1 MNEAL
6 KKRFE
11 FPSSLIQAQAVRSLV
26 AAVLKEKGQNEKIS
40 ESTTQGP
47 ALDALWEQCDSESG
61 VVRSACC
68 SALVLLVE
76 QGHADLQHVL
86 NSILNMLP
94 SARSVQGL
102 IKVVGRLLQIQASQR
117 DRRSHFTCPYS
128 IRMCPHPYIT
138 VLENR
143 PDCWPALLQEIDDFI
158 QLAADKNESL
168 YISMLAPFLRY
179 LYCEPQ
185 RLPENALLR
194 YGLLHVLLHP
204 RDPAP
209 LGNTLRHT
217 PVAHEILCCL
227 IHLFPHMTVD
237 SVTAL
242 VELSSLAE
250 SLTAALLG
258 DPERW
263 KAELAQLAVQ
273 ILCACQLSLQLGG
286 ELRSLLHTLHQL
298 LPACREDLPSEQVLM
313 GISLLLLRASAV
325 QHSALLELAVKLV
338 PAEGPPP
345 WGASLLLMPLLHVLS
360 CSALMEALMEPQ
372 TQARSQELAS
382 SLLQSIQAE
391 PCAPMQAGLSLPSPP
406 QKPTQLA
413 LPLSPWYSELQ
424 AASAVLHRL
433 SAHPTAS
440 AEWLHSVRSVLPS
453 CERLP
458 DTLPLLVSHLIASS
472 DGDLCRLAL
481 NTAAGLAEADPAQVP
496 CLLPVLL
503 FKLDRASDPVLC
515 HAVLSTIP
523 KLATHKV
530 LRVLQTLAGSPKL
543 RAVALRLLTALW
555 QKQDRVYA
563 EVQKLMTVVEKSSV
577 VVGKEAQ
584 WEQVVA
590 RGACIRDICRERPY
604 QHGGDMLAAITA
616 TLAQC
621 SRGDQA
627 TPAALALQGLQELC
641 RAEVVDIGSTWKA
654 LSPRLSCETRP
665 LVLKATAELLSLV
678 PSLHVRTEQYE
689 NFKSEVVSVLWSHA
703 LSQDAVVASSG
714 YRALSEF
721 PESSH
726 SVLHLPEHAR
736 PERKEPDPQDDE
748 ENEQDE
754 DLTVPGA
761 SYVKLVGLTPRPV
774 LPALE
779 TFLTALVRQEMSQMP
794 RGVYHS
800 ALRGG
805 NLRSDQGKTVAGI
818 PAFMLKTYEK
828 NKQPGLKPGL
838 AAGLLLCY
846 DLPVQTDRDGRPISR
861 FMVSRGRSFQQ
872 MLTTFIHEVNIQ
884 PSEWHRSLLLPQA
897 WRGFMSRAYH
907 AVLQGRNAELEMLQK
922 QGKAS
927 PDELQYKQHCAWLW
941 VRDQLT
947 DVVKAA
953 AKDSPV
959 VQGNC
964 VLALSG
970 LAVVLSRYQSSLPTL
985 SLGAV
990 EAGPEVLPT
999 AHWLSTVIDTLL
1011 SIVSSN
1017 SRPRGQVFPWF
1028 VHRSYSGENTASAI
1042 ARSCAALGLAL
1053 LAPVL
1058 VTTHREAVPT
1068 VLDVLRAGLP
1078 SAPAADDSQAL
1089 QFHSGLALGML
1100 LARLLE
1106 ERVSDIGGQS
1116 MWELVLSSLEQLEAC
1131 CFSTQLEYNAGC
1143 VLALGLLLS
1152 SLCSSS
1158 EAEQRARVVLSLDK
1172 LLQSLQDSIGSTVGR
1187 LQQEVLPAAQTRSAQ
1202 TRSAQTRSAQTR
1214 SAQTRSAQTR
1224 SAKHAQ
1230 PKHAQPKHAQPNTL
1244 SPFNPSTQ
1252 RNSSVLAYSVAC
1264 AGVSAFSSGTIDGDR
1279 AEGVMSTLRSMTE
1292 ESQQTPGFSLALGL
1306 FVHGLSSC
1314 GHGKAEDLHP
1324 RLLSAWTKIVLAE
1337 GCPTMQR
1344 LAALNG
1350 LIALVG
1356 SEAVLFQLKS
1366 QSEQS
1371 SQHQARLNEVIRSI
1385 TQIISFS
1392 GAIGLQSN
1400 GACLVGH
1407 LYLAHMSSSHS
1418 RTAVPQDFSYLP
1430 EKSIIRASTECLIE
1444 AGRKGPEIFPSSL
1457 MKVVLAP
1464 LATVGSSFQ
1473 YPPVNWNAILSPLMR
1488 LNFGEEV
1495 QHHCLELAVSQV
1507 QSSPNASLFLGAWL
1521 APPLVHSLSLH
1532 TKALLYERL
1541 CSWMKHVAEDKLQ
1554 VYMESLAVQQFL
1566 PGTRA
1571 QRMPLCLA
1579 VLRGLATAMALP
1591 DPARTCWAT
1600 LCSSTEKIFN
1610 LLPDNIQADEVELYE
1625 GICSCLSEMSDTE
1638 IDRVVRVTEANL
1650 EKTAFILSY
1659 FSSKGRIPL
1668 LGLNDVISTVLLGS
1682 QSGKREQISWLLLQC
1697 FYQSRLA
1704 SSPNTGKQ
1712 NVSRANILSILMM
1725 WLCKGFFYMLSTK
1738 ATRPPRGLDCPP
1750 EYGVSK
1756 RMEWLLELM
1765 GHIRNVAYG
1774 APTVKCDN
1782 IKEGTEFLLGVFA
1795 AALASWADHSM
1806 PLLVGARAQWFPW
1819 RQSPMEHLD
1828 LPHGLYMTAAIAE
1841 ESLKQC
1847 LLGMPHSLK
1856 QLLTKEPWKAQS
1868 QKFTDWLF
1876 SLVEA
1881 PKESL
1886 SQTAIFIARAALLA
1900 LRSTPEF
1907 KKKAVWTR
1915 AYGW

>member
-11 FPSSLIQAQAVRSLV
+11 FPSSLIQAQVNCFGDVCVCALALVHNVRCGW
-26 AAVLKEKGQNEKIS
+26 AW
-40 ESTTQGP
+40 QGP

-227 IHLFPHMTVD
+227 VHLFPHMT
-237 SVTAL
+237 
-242 VELSSLAE
+242 LSSLAE

-298 LPACREDLPSEQVLM
+298 LPACREVSYAHGLHLGRM
-313 GISLLLLRASAV
+313 ATSAYPL
-325 QHSALLELAVKLV
+325 AAVKLV

-391 PCAPMQAGLSLPSPP
+391 PCAPMQVRCWNH
-406 QKPTQLA
+406 
-413 LPLSPWYSELQ
+413 PLSMDGCCEARQ
-424 AASAVLHRL
+424 
-433 SAHPTAS
+433 
-440 AEWLHSVRSVLPS
+440 WLHSVRSVLPS

-458 DTLPLLVSHLIASS
+458 DTLLLLVSHLIASS

-523 KLATHKV
+523 KLAKHKFCIPQV

-689 NFKSEVVSVLWSHA
+689 VSLRSPVQPSGFHKH
-703 LSQDAVVASSG
+703 DAVVASSG

-726 SVLHLPEHAR
+726 SVLHLPEHVR
-736 PERKEPDPQDDE
+736 LHRLCPERKEPDPQDDE

-941 VRDQLT
+941 
-947 DVVKAA
+947 
-953 AKDSPV
+953 DSPV

-1131 CFSTQLEYNAGC
+1131 CFSTQLEYKY
-1143 VLALGLLLS
+1143 V
-1152 SLCSSS
+1152 
-1158 EAEQRARVVLSLDK
+1158 
-1172 LLQSLQDSIGSTVGR
+1172 
-1187 LQQEVLPAAQTRSAQ
+1187 
-1202 TRSAQTRSAQTR
+1202 
-1214 SAQTRSAQTR
+1214 
-1224 SAKHAQ
+1224 
-1230 PKHAQPKHAQPNTL
+1230 PNT
-1244 SPFNPSTQ
+1244 SPA
-1252 RNSSVLAYSVAC
+1252 VLAYSVAC

-1356 SEAVLFQLKS
+1356 SEAVLFQVAHDTTSPGCSILKCAFCFHFVS
-1366 QSEQS
+1366 P
-1371 SQHQARLNEVIRSI
+1371 AVA

-1444 AGRKGPEIFPSSL
+1444 AGRKGVAIL

-1579 VLRGLATAMALP
+1579 VLRGLASAMALP

-1704 SSPNTGKQ
+1704 SSPNTG
-1712 NVSRANILSILMM
+1712 
-1725 WLCKGFFYMLSTK
+1725 
-1738 ATRPPRGLDCPP
+1738 
-1750 EYGVSK
+1750 VSK

-1765 GHIRNVAYG
+1765 GHIRNVAYC

-1828 LPHGLYMTAAIAE
+1828 PPHGLYMTAAIAE

-1886 SQTAIFIARAALLA
+1886 SQTPFLLCSAALLA